1 MPNTTRNL
9 LASSSLALT
18 LLFAGCSTDSP
29 EIVDGQTTTAQEP
42 EMHGPIEGQEPD
54 TGNAEQG
61 PAKFNQTYR
70 YESGAEVSIT
80 KIQKRPDAVIFT
92 IKITNKT
99 QDRLDAGGASVDV
112 TYGPN
117 GEQADTECCDLDY
130 DGSFTG
136 KILPGRS
143 KSATFAYV
151 IPTKHRNDVVVEVYA
166 DWESGPAIFQG
177 SVK

>member
-1 MPNTTRNL
+1 MPNTTRRL

-18 LLFAGCSTDSP
+18 LLFAGCSASDP
-29 EIVDGQTTTAQEP
+29 ELVDEPTTTTQEP
-42 EMHGPIEGQEPD
+42 HGPIEGQEPD
-54 TGNAEQG
+54 TGDSEQG
-61 PAKFNQTYR
+61 PAKFNQTYK
-70 YESGAEVSIT
+70 YESGAEISII

-92 IKITNKT
+92 IKIANKT
-99 QDRLDAGGASVDV
+99 QDRLDAGGAYVEV

-117 GEQADTECCDLDY
+117 GENADTECCDLDY

-151 IPTKHRNDVVVEVYA
+151 IPTKYRNDVVVEVYP